1 MNRAAKAPLRVG
13 ERYSLHEPI
22 AAGGTAKV
30 YYGRLHGMAGFSKLV
45 AIKRIHTRLGADEEV
60 STLLDEARL
69 GARVAHPNV
78 VQVLDVVESGGETFL
93 VMEYIH
99 GEPLSVVIRAAQTS
113 GGIPPSI
120 AATIVT
126 QALYG
131 LHAAHEAVSEK
142 GEPLGIVHRDVS
154 PQNILVGHDGV
165 TRLLD
170 FGIAT
175 THATSTTT
183 TRGQLKGKLGYMA
196 PEQLEGTAPASRR
209 LDIWAAAVCL
219 WEALTGSRLFDGD
232 TPGHVCMRIL
242 HEPVGAPSSLASGIP
257 PELDAVVMRDLARDP
272 TERHATALEMAA
284 ALERA
289 ITPATPRAVAAWLE
303 ENAGAGLAARA
314 SKIKRIEDADRPS
327 LVQTCPVRLRLLLD
341 WGPAIALVLLI
352 ALGIWALPRGE
363 GDPLLRLLH
372 R

>member
-1 MNRAAKAPLRVG
+1 MG

-30 YYGRLHGMAGFSKLV
+30 YYGRLHGIAGFSKLV
-45 AIKRIHTRLGADEEV
+45 AIKRIHTRLGADEDV

-78 VQVLDVVESGGETFL
+78 VQVLDVVESAGETFL

-99 GEPLSVVIRAAQTS
+99 GEPLSVVIRSAETA

-120 AATIVT
+120 AATIVA

-131 LHAAHEAVSEK
+131 LHAAHEALSEK
-142 GEPLGIVHRDVS
+142 GKPLGIVHRDVS

-165 TRLLD
+165 ARLLD

-175 THATSTTT
+175 TQGASSTTT
-183 TRGQLKGKLGYMA
+183 RVQLKGKLGYMA
-196 PEQLEGTAPASRR
+196 PELLEGTAPASRR
-209 LDIWAAAVCL
+209 VDIYAAAVCL
-219 WEALTGSRLFDGD
+219 WEALSGSRLFDGD

-242 HEPVGAPSSLASGIP
+242 HERVGPPSALVAGIP
-257 PELDAVVMRDLARDP
+257 PELDAVVMRGLARDP
-272 TERHATALEMAA
+272 AERHATALEMAA

-289 ITPATPRAVAAWLE
+289 ITPATPREVAAWLE
-303 ENAGAGLAARA
+303 SNAGTGLADRART
-314 SKIKRIEDADRPS
+314 IHRIEDAERPS
-327 LVQTCPVRLRLLLD
+327 MAGGTPVRLRFLLD
-341 WGPAIALVLLI
+341 WGPAVVLVLLI
-352 ALGIWALPRGE
+352 ALGVWALPRGE
-363 GDPLLRLLH
+363 AGSVLQMLH
-372 R
+372 H